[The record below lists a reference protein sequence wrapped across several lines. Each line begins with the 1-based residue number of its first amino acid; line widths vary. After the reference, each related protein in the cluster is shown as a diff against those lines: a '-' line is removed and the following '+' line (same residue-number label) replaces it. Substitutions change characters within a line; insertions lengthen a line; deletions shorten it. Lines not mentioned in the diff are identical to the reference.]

1 MILDLKLKFVIQIAV
16 NVIQKM
22 MKPKK
27 VKLKNSQLKNLKR
40 LKMTQIRSLL
50 NSIKMT
56 QIRSLKNRIKMTQIR
71 SLKNRLAKNKI
82 KNLKI
87 FHQRIANLKN
97 DLKQT
102 SLIPLI
108 SLILQISKEKPKLI

>member
-16 NVIQKM
+16 NVIQEK

-27 VKLKNSQLKNLKR
+27 VKLKNIQLKNLKR

>member
-16 NVIQKM
+16 NVIQEK

-27 VKLKNSQLKNLKR
+27 VKLKNIQLKNLKR

-50 NSIKMT
+50 NS
-56 QIRSLKNRIKMTQIR
+56 IKMTQIR

-108 SLILQISKEKPKLI
+108 SLIFKISQQEPEPKLI